1 MKYFKDEN
9 VRKKIFTGI
18 ILISFFFVLYN
29 IQYIWTAAGKLVGI
43 ILPFIIGAAIAFVLN
58 VPMRNIEKLFFR
70 NKEKFSGDG
79 WAAVRRI
86 LALICTLLLTIIV
99 ISLLLYMIIPQLADT
114 ISQLVKQIPGG
125 IKQVTKWANEKF
137 RNEPIIQQTIQDI
150 ADDWQNI
157 LEKVFALLKNSIN
170 SVLEGGINAVTGI
183 VSGVFN
189 FIVGFIFALYI
200 LIQKEKLGTQ
210 ARMIVYA
217 FFEEDKAKEIFE
229 VAALSAKTFANF
241 ISGQCTEAVILA
253 SMFCISMTVMG
264 LPYALLIGL
273 LIGATSLVPI
283 VGSFIGCFIGALL
296 IVMISPVK
304 ALIFIILFLVIQ
316 QIEGNLIYPKVVGDS
331 VGLPGIWVLVSVTLG
346 GSLFGV
352 TGMIVFIP
360 LVSVAYSLF
369 RRYVYSRL
377 EEKNMKEELKREE
390 EENSVFRDKRREKAV
405 QKIEAAQKKAS
416 AKRRKRKHRQ

>member
-137 RNEPIIQQTIQDI
+137 SNEPIIQQTIQDI

-157 LEKVFALLKNSIN
+157 LEKIFALLKNSIN

-183 VSGVFN
+183 VSGVFR
-189 FIVGFIFALYI
+189 
-200 LIQKEKLGTQ
+200 K
-210 ARMIVYA
+210 
-217 FFEEDKAKEIFE
+217 
-229 VAALSAKTFANF
+229 
-241 ISGQCTEAVILA
+241 
-253 SMFCISMTVMG
+253 
-264 LPYALLIGL
+264 
-273 LIGATSLVPI
+273 
-283 VGSFIGCFIGALL
+283 
-296 IVMISPVK
+296 
-304 ALIFIILFLVIQ
+304 
-316 QIEGNLIYPKVVGDS
+316 NLEP
-331 VGLPGIWVLVSVTLG
+331 
-346 GSLFGV
+346 
-352 TGMIVFIP
+352 
-360 LVSVAYSLF
+360 
-369 RRYVYSRL
+369 
-377 EEKNMKEELKREE
+377 
-390 EENSVFRDKRREKAV
+390 
-405 QKIEAAQKKAS
+405 
-416 AKRRKRKHRQ
+416 RQG

>member
-1 MKYFKDEN
+1 
-9 VRKKIFTGI
+9 
-18 ILISFFFVLYN
+18 
-29 IQYIWTAAGKLVGI
+29 
-43 ILPFIIGAAIAFVLN
+43 
-58 VPMRNIEKLFFR
+58 
-70 NKEKFSGDG
+70 
-79 WAAVRRI
+79 
-86 LALICTLLLTIIV
+86 
-99 ISLLLYMIIPQLADT
+99 
-114 ISQLVKQIPGG
+114 
-125 IKQVTKWANEKF
+125 
-137 RNEPIIQQTIQDI
+137 
-150 ADDWQNI
+150 
-157 LEKVFALLKNSIN
+157 
-170 SVLEGGINAVTGI
+170 
-183 VSGVFN
+183 
-189 FIVGFIFALYI
+189 
-200 LIQKEKLGTQ
+200 
-210 ARMIVYA
+210 MIVYA